1 MYRILQARF
10 LGRNIKLFE
19 IEAARIAKKQRP
31 GQFVIV
37 RLYEQGER
45 IPLTIEGSKPEK
57 GTINLVVQSIGKTT
71 HLMNSLEAGDAILDV
86 VGPLGKPSE
95 IEKYGTAAVIGGS
108 VGTAIA
114 LPVARALKQAG
125 NHVIGIT
132 GSRTKELLILEQE
145 LREASSETYVMTD
158 DGSYGEKGFVTE
170 KLQQLIDS
178 GRGIDYVL
186 AIGPVPMMRAVAQ
199 VTKDKSIKTV
209 VSLNSIMV
217 DGTGMCG
224 GCRVLI
230 DGKSQFAC
238 VDGPEFDAQ
247 RVNFEVLMQRNN
259 MYRESEKR
267 SLDTFLANPEAEL
280 EAGARILPIAP
291 TGRAGTQG
299 GSPCLNAYLPATA

>member
-1 MYRILQARF
+1 MYRIVQARF

-19 IEAARIAKKQRP
+19 IEAPRIAKKQRP

-37 RLYEQGER
+37 RLHDQGER
-45 IPLTIEGSKPEK
+45 IPLTIEGSKPQK
-57 GTINLVVQSIGKTT
+57 GTITLCVQSIGKTT
-71 HLMNSLEAGDAILDV
+71 HLMNSLEPGDAILDV

-95 IEKYGTAAVIGGS
+95 IEKYGTAVVIGGS

-114 LPVARALKQAG
+114 LPVARALKEAG

-132 GSRTKELLILEQE
+132 GSRSRELLILEQE
-145 LREASSETYVMTD
+145 LREASHETYVMTD
-158 DGSYGEKGFVTE
+158 DGTYGEKGLVTQ
-170 KLQQLIDS
+170 KLQELIDS

-199 VTKDKSIKTV
+199 VTKPAGIKTV

-230 DGKSQFAC
+230 DNRSEFAC

-259 MYRESEKR
+259 MYRENEKQA
-267 SLDTFLANPEAEL
+267 LDAFLANPEAEL
-280 EAGARILPIAP
+280 KRVRESCRLRELEEKGHTEVAHA
-291 TGRAGTQG
+291 
-299 GSPCLNAYLPATA
+299 

>member
-1 MYRILQARF
+1 MYRIVQARF

-19 IEAARIAKKQRP
+19 IEAPRIAKKQRP

-37 RLYEQGER
+37 RLHAQGER

-57 GTINLVVQSIGKTT
+57 GTITLVVQSMGKTT
-71 HLMNSLEAGDAILDV
+71 HLMNSLEPGDAILDV

-95 IEKYGTAAVIGGS
+95 IENYGTAVVIGGS

-114 LPVARALKQAG
+114 LPVARALKEAG

-132 GSRTKELLILEQE
+132 GSRNKELLILEQE
-145 LREASSETYVMTD
+145 LREASHETYVMTD
-158 DGSYGEKGFVTE
+158 DGSYGERGLVTQ
-170 KLQQLIDS
+170 KLQELIAS
-178 GRGIDYVL
+178 GRRIDYVL

-199 VTKDKSIKTV
+199 VTKQTSIKTV

-224 GCRVLI
+224 GCRVLV
-230 DGKSQFAC
+230 DSRSQFAC

-247 RVNFEVLMQRNN
+247 QVNFEVLMQRNT
-259 MYRESEKR
+259 MYRENEKQA
-267 SLDTFLANPEAEL
+267 LDAFLASPEADLKRVRESCRVREL
-280 EAGARILPIAP
+280 EEQAYPEVAR
-291 TGRAGTQG
+291 G
-299 GSPCLNAYLPATA
+299 

>member
-1 MYRILQARF
+1 MHRILQARF

-19 IEAARIAKKQRP
+19 IEAPRIAQKQRP

-45 IPLTIEGSKPEK
+45 IPLTIEGSKPDK

-158 DGSYGEKGFVTE
+158 DGSYGEKGFVTV

-178 GRGIDYVL
+178 GRGINYVL

-199 VTKDKSIKTV
+199 VTKDKGIKTV

-230 DGKSQFAC
+230 DGQSQFAC

-267 SLDTFLANPEAEL
+267 SLDAFLANPEAEL
-280 EAGARILPIAP
+280 KQVRESCRLRQLEEQARKEAVHA
-291 TGRAGTQG
+291 
-299 GSPCLNAYLPATA
+299 